1 MCAER
6 RVKVAAIL
14 SVVLGGPS
22 MRGLSLGT
30 LAAAKLCRG
39 QQGCTCDALH
49 EIFLS
54 VQPLAGGGTMFGLWL
69 HCSTVGFARLA
80 LVHASGQTGGVS
92 CKEMEWRG

>member
-1 MCAER
+1 VCAER

-30 LAAAKLCRG
+30 FAAAKLCRG

-69 HCSTVGFARLA
+69 QHSGLCAACSGPRL
-80 LVHASGQTGGVS
+80 
-92 CKEMEWRG
+92 WPDRGSEL

>member
-30 LAAAKLCRG
+30 FAAAKLCRG

-49 EIFLS
+49 EMFSFRAAFGSRWHHVWFVVAAQWALRGLLWS
-54 VQPLAGGGTMFGLWL
+54 TPLARPG
-69 HCSTVGFARLA
+69 
-80 LVHASGQTGGVS
+80 
-92 CKEMEWRG
+92 E